1 MEVFMESHL
10 EKNAKGGDLTVKSAL
25 MAGFSF
31 IKHVDNDMVKML
43 GIYFVISCILGL
55 LGTFFLP
62 DPSQQASPV
71 MRIIINFVLGPLA
84 ALPLSLYV
92 AQKVILDKEP
102 GAYLGYYMHSTLW
115 RLVGASALMVVI
127 FGIPLGMMM
136 FGAIL
141 MMAKSSLSLA
151 LVGISAVLLIVSI
164 YLILRLSLIT
174 PHVAVHNKISLK
186 YVFHLSK
193 GLVLKILAITL
204 FSVIPLILVSF
215 LLLSFGLT
223 GAHIPHVAQG
233 ADQVLAQGVQQGMNL
248 GGGLVMALTQVIA
261 TTILAYLGFIPGAA
275 IAHFYKEVVKER
287 GENIL

>member
-25 MAGFSF
+25 IAGFIF
-31 IKHVDNDMVKML
+31 IKHVDNDMLKML

-62 DPSQQASPV
+62 DSSQPASLV
-71 MRIIINFVLGPLA
+71 MPIIINLVLVPLA
-84 ALPLSLYV
+84 ALPLSLYL

-115 RLVGASALMVVI
+115 RLVGATVLMGVI

-141 MMAKSSLSLA
+141 MMAKSLFGIA
-151 LVGISAVLLIVSI
+151 LMVIGLVLMIISVYFLFRLLF
-164 YLILRLSLIT
+164 IT

-193 GLVLKILAITL
+193 GLVLKVLGISLVCA
-204 FSVIPLILVSF
+204 VPLILVSF
-215 LLLSFGLT
+215 LLHSFGLT

-233 ADQVLAQGVQQGMNL
+233 ADQVLAQGVQQGLNL
-248 GGGLVMALTQVIA
+248 GGGLVMALTKGMT
-261 TTILAYLGFIPGAA
+261 TTIVAYLGFIPGAA